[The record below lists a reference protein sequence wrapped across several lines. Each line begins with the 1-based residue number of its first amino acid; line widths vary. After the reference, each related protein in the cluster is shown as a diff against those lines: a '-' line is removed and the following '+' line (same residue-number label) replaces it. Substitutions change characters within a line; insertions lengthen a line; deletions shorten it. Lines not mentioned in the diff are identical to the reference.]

1 MTEETQSKPAIVIT
15 LRNLFTQHVTQFLYH
30 RVVGL
35 LAVSDKTAIKMLFL
49 AFSVFFQS
57 FAIEA
62 FTVLT
67 FNETLE
73 SSGSTSFATF
83 VGDLGIPDDN
93 FILCASV
100 KQARFDD
107 VGFCSVAGRDSSEW
121 IRLEFRKFSDAIKLA
136 SSWDGKYHILGAIQ
150 NPRLDHWYHICL
162 KLDLLSTKVEVA
174 VNGEYLGEVVDQN
187 LTNIP
192 DKLQMKIGQG
202 EHNLQFQ
209 GSVTNIQVIKERD
222 VREVSGSPCNQT
234 DIILP
239 WNPKDWKMVGP
250 HFSLVEE
257 YEEVFCGFNDQYNLA
272 IPTLMTLDESY
283 PMCRHKLNHSIIPF
297 QDDACSFREYVA
309 WHKTVTGGS
318 CSYIWTPFSDKLTEG
333 HFLNMNNNKTSLQ
346 IWDRSQPN
354 GGRDEN
360 FVVINVNSVAMV
372 DVAQTTLGCSS
383 CLLSTR
389 LLLKLDGL
397 CKDSLMGKF

>member
-1 MTEETQSKPAIVIT
+1 M
-15 LRNLFTQHVTQFLYH
+15 
-30 RVVGL
+30 
-35 LAVSDKTAIKMLFL
+35 
-49 AFSVFFQS
+49 
-57 FAIEA
+57 
-62 FTVLT
+62 
-67 FNETLE
+67 
-73 SSGSTSFATF
+73 
-83 VGDLGIPDDN
+83 
-93 FILCASV
+93 
-100 KQARFDD
+100 
-107 VGFCSVAGRDSSEW
+107 
-121 IRLEFRKFSDAIKLA
+121 
-136 SSWDGKYHILGAIQ
+136 
-150 NPRLDHWYHICL
+150 
-162 KLDLLSTKVEVA
+162 
-174 VNGEYLGEVVDQN
+174 NGEHLGEVFDQN

-192 DKLQMKIGQG
+192 DKLQMKIGEG

-239 WNPKDWKMVGP
+239 WNPTDWKMVGP

-283 PMCRHKLNHSIIPF
+283 PMCRHKLNQSIIPF
-297 QDDACSFREYVA
+297 QDDAPSFREYVA

-318 CSYIWTPFSDKLTEG
+318 CSYIWTPFSDKLSEG

-360 FVVINVNSVAMV
+360 FVVINVNSAAMV

-383 CLLSTR
+383 CLVSTM
-389 LLLKLDGL
+389 LLLKLNGL
-397 CKDSLMGKF
+397 CKDSLMGKV